1 MTKKPKIVFFC
12 ADQMRYDSLGC
23 LGNALARTPNIDSIA
38 KSGTRFHC
46 HRTPNQICSPSRATM
61 FTGLYPRNH
70 RLYKNGH
77 ALDSSVPVLPAVLA
91 HHGYTTHGAGKFHL
105 QPLLAPADRG
115 MPDSI
120 AFWQTDAA
128 KDWRG
133 PFFGFETVDILLG
146 EAQHCLLGGQYAQ
159 WFNRNFPENAALY
172 TPEAALSPIPDDLPE
187 VWKSAIPPE
196 QHYSSWIAQRAV
208 DFLSSH
214 SRDDPFFLYVS
225 FPDPH
230 HPFAPPAPYCD
241 RYDPAEVPLPKVV
254 PGELELMPDYL
265 RTDLVD
271 EWLSEAFGDYQ
282 APPPGSMEQGAMIKT
297 DNISE
302 ATLRRAIAHT
312 YGMIEMIDDS
322 VGKVMS
328 AFSDRGWD
336 GDTIFLFTVDH
347 GELLGDHGLLRKGA
361 PPYDQLVRLP
371 FLMSGPGIPR
381 DLDVTSPTSHVDLFA
396 TLCDLTAIEGHDT
409 DGLSIIPLMHGHV
422 DNWSRDALFGEFYPR
437 AHWDELNHSI
447 FAESWRLT
455 LYPRQLSWGELF
467 DHNNDPGEHH
477 NLFHD
482 PAHTATKARLVE
494 RLVQDFPA
502 VLEESAEVL
511 GSY

>member
-1 MTKKPKIVFFC
+1 MTKKPNIVFFC

-23 LGNALARTPNIDSIA
+23 LGNALVRTPNIDSIA
-38 KSGTRFHC
+38 KSGTRFHR

-70 RLYKNGH
+70 RLYKNGN
-77 ALDSSVPVLPAVLA
+77 ALGPALPVLPGVLA
-91 HHGYTTHGAGKFHL
+91 DQGYATHGAGKFHL

-133 PFFGFETVDILLG
+133 PFFGFATVDILLG
-146 EAQHCLLGGQYAQ
+146 EAQHCLLGGHYAE
-159 WFNRNFPENAALY
+159 WFNANFPENAALY
-172 TPEAALSPIPDDLPE
+172 APEASLSPVPEDLPE

-196 QHYSSWIAQRAV
+196 QHYNSWIARRAV
-208 DFLSSH
+208 DFISSQ
-214 SRDDPFFLYVS
+214 DGEDPFFLYVS
-225 FPDPH
+225 LPDPH

-241 RYDPAEVPLPKVV
+241 RYDPAEVPLPRVV
-254 PGELELMPDYL
+254 AGELDRMPGYL
-265 RTDLVD
+265 QRDLAD
-271 EWLSEAFGDYQ
+271 EWLAAAFGDYQ
-282 APPPGSMEQGAMIKT
+282 APPPGSMEQGMMIKT
-297 DNISE
+297 DAISE
-302 ATLRRAIAHT
+302 ATLRGAIAHT

-322 VGKVMS
+322 VGTVMS
-328 AFSDRGWD
+328 AVSERGWD

-371 FLMSGPGIPR
+371 FILSGPGVPK
-381 DLDVTSPTSHVDLFA
+381 DLDVATPTSHVDILA
-396 TLCDLTAIEGHDT
+396 TLCDLAGIEAPET
-409 DGLSIIPLMHGHV
+409 DGLSLAPLMQGPA
-422 DNWSRDALFGEFYPR
+422 DEWPRDAVFGEFYPR

-447 FAESWRLT
+447 HTGSWRLT
-455 LYPRQLSWGELF
+455 LYPRQPGWGELF
-467 DHNNDPGEHH
+467 DHENDPGEHH
-477 NLFHD
+477 NLFDD
-482 PAHTATKARLVE
+482 PAHSGTKAQLAE
-494 RLVQDFPA
+494 RLSREFPA